1 MNPSVTALS
10 PAERYQASF
19 SLYSSGHLAE
29 ALALL
34 DEMLQRD
41 PAHPE
46 AMNLA
51 AVCLNDIL
59 DAGEAEAGKPA
70 IDDTIDLAEAHND
83 LGGWFYGRK
92 QLEQAEHAYR
102 RALSIKP
109 DLTKALNNLGLVLRD
124 LKREPEA
131 EAAFLRALAIAP
143 DYVTARN
150 NLGVMLWQ
158 LKRLPEAETAYRDV
172 VSRKPGDASAHNNL
186 GLLLLELNRL
196 PEAEAACREA
206 LALNADVPEA
216 HNNLGNVLW
225 QQGRIEDAIAA
236 YRQALAL
243 RPDYVGA
250 KANLA
255 LPLLCIGDYAQGWA
269 LYESRYHE
277 AIGTRSVYPPPV
289 PYPQWRGEPLH
300 GKSLLVWPEQ
310 GFGDCL
316 QFCRYVS
323 MLKARGAAKV
333 SVACQSPLQR
343 LFESLEGVD
352 AVYSLDGESSIQAH
366 DYWCF
371 MLSLPMLFGTT
382 VDTIPAPMPYLRAP
396 AALAQH
402 WRNRLPAEGRK
413 VGLVWAGDPR
423 PHDPSSNAID
433 QRRSLTALSYLP
445 LLRVPGVTFVSLQK
459 GAATRP
465 QIGQLPAEYRPFDP
479 MDEVQDF
486 ADTAAIV
493 ENLDLV
499 ITVDTSMAHLAGAL
513 NRPVWILS
521 RYDACWRWFRDRDDS
536 PWYPTA
542 RLFRQIA
549 PNDWDDVV
557 ARVAHALAD
566 LFEPA
571 ATH

>member
-1 MNPSVTALS
+1 MNPSVPALS
-10 PAERYQASF
+10 PAERYQASV
-19 SLYSSGHLAE
+19 SLYSSGRLAE

-34 DEMLQRD
+34 DEMLQHD
-41 PAHPE
+41 PAHAE
-46 AMNLA
+46 AMDLA
-51 AVCLNDIL
+51 AVCLNDL
-59 DAGEAEAGKPA
+59 YVDADAKDLKA
-70 IDDTIDLAEAHND
+70 IVDDALDLAEAHND
-83 LGGWFYGRK
+83 LGGWFYGRR
-92 QLEQAEHAYR
+92 QLTQAEHAYR

-109 DLTKALNNLGLVLRD
+109 DFTKAMNNLGLVLRD
-124 LKREPEA
+124 LGREA
-131 EAAFLRALAIAP
+131 EAEASFLHALAIAP

-150 NLGVMLWQ
+150 NLGVLLWQ
-158 LKRLPEAETAYRDV
+158 LKRLPEAEAAYRDV
-172 VSRKPGDASAHNNL
+172 VSRQPGDVSAHNNL
-186 GLLLLELNRL
+186 GLLLLELNRA
-196 PEAEAACREA
+196 PEAEQACRQA

-225 QQGRIEDAIAA
+225 QQGRIVEAIAA

-255 LPLLCIGDYAQGWA
+255 LPLLCIGDYVQGWA

-277 AIGTRSVYPPPV
+277 AIGTRSVFPPPV

-310 GFGDCL
+310 GFGDGL
-316 QFCRYVS
+316 QFCRYLS

-333 SVACQSPLQR
+333 SVACQPPLRR
-343 LFESLEGVD
+343 LFDSLEGVD
-352 AVYSLDGESSIQAH
+352 AVYPLDGETTIPAH
-366 DYWCF
+366 DTWCF

-382 VDTIPAPMPYLRAP
+382 VDTIPTPMPYLRAP

-402 WRNRLPAEGRK
+402 WRSRLPEGGFK

-465 QIGQLPAEYRPFDP
+465 QIDDLPAAFRPFDP
-479 MDEVQDF
+479 MDDVQDF
-486 ADTAAIV
+486 ADTAGIV

-513 NRPVWILS
+513 NTPVWILS

-542 RLFRQIA
+542 RLFRQTS
-549 PNDWDDVV
+549 PGDWDSVV
-557 ARVAHALAD
+557 ERVAQTLAS
-566 LFEPA
+566 LREPA
-571 ATH
+571 VSH